1 MKSFSKS
8 VTENLFNR
16 NKPPGLGEVCAVLNL
31 EEDPCVLIDHEQEIL
46 VFINSKFMRFSGY
59 SNNEV
64 LEKPFQ
70 TLFPELVSAEFSSG
84 DCLQMNVNRKN
95 LPAMKV
101 DAHFNY
107 LDSATRWLRVKFVDP
122 TPVQLEEKP
131 IESDSV
137 EKLLDFAL
145 LADSESFPLALTKG
159 AEIVH
164 QVTGTEAM
172 AIYQT
177 DADFPQFKRV
187 AGAGSGAEFPETL
200 PLVDSIRLETAQIWN
215 PGMRVLTELH
225 KFGRM
230 NGYKYIASAPLRED
244 SATLGLIVCAG
255 KNEIPVTLNE
265 KLLVT
270 VANQVRALQQHYLLV
285 ETLQRENRSY
295 AQMINLLDA
304 VFSNINE
311 GVILLSPDLTIQ
323 HINPAAE
330 WIMGYSSQEVQG
342 KDYDNILIGTDRL
355 IPALEEARKGVAT
368 HNIGKV
374 SFNRRDGQSFPAL
387 VQVVPVNIKGEI
399 IGIELLIND
408 ISETENNKAVVQHL
422 EHRATLGD
430 YTSAIAH
437 DIRNPINNISLGIQ
451 RISNKFPA
459 DDPSREVMTGIQ
471 NDCTRLSHLMEAL
484 LAYARSPEL
493 HLEMIEVGP
502 FLKRTLDRW
511 HPRLVNAHIN
521 SHLNIEENVD
531 KIMGDP
537 RALDR
542 VFTNLISNAVDAM
555 SASGDTLAINA
566 KLNNA
571 AADLPMVEIT
581 FSDNGPGIPEEL
593 KERIFEPFVS
603 TSQKGTGLGLSIT
616 KQIVTAHKG
625 SINVNSFPGGTHF
638 IVSIPAANGDSE

>member
-8 VTENLFNR
+8 VADNLFNR
-16 NKPPGLGEVCAVLNL
+16 NKAPGLSEICAVLNL
-31 EEDPCVLIDHEQEIL
+31 ENDPCALVDHEQGIL
-46 VFINSKFMRFSGY
+46 VFINSKLMRFSEY
-59 SNNEV
+59 SNDEV

-70 TLFPELVSAEFSSG
+70 ILFPELVSTVFSSG
-84 DCLQMNVNRKN
+84 ESRQMIVNRKN
-95 LPAMKV
+95 LPAIKV

-107 LDSATRWLRVKFVDP
+107 LDSATHWLRVRFIDP
-122 TPVQLEEKP
+122 THVPVEEKS
-131 IESDSV
+131 IESASI
-137 EKLLDFAL
+137 EKLLDFAS
-145 LADSESFPLALTKG
+145 LADSESFLLALDKG
-159 AEIVH
+159 AAIIH
-164 QVTGTEAM
+164 QVTSAEGI

-187 AGAGSGAEFPETL
+187 ASAGIGAEFPETL

-215 PGMRVLTELH
+215 PGMRVLTDLH
-225 KFGRM
+225 KFGRS
-230 NGYKYIASAPLRED
+230 NGFKYMASAPLGEG
-244 SATLGLIVCAG
+244 SATVGLIVCGG
-255 KNEIPVTLNE
+255 KNEIPQVLNE
-265 KLLVT
+265 KLLLT
-270 VANQVRALQQHYLLV
+270 VSTQVRALQQHYLLV
-285 ETLQRENRSY
+285 ETLQRENHSY
-295 AQMINLLDA
+295 TQMINLLEA

-342 KDYDNILIGTDRL
+342 KDYDNIMIGTDRL
-355 IPALEEARKGVAT
+355 TPALEEARKGVTT

-387 VQVVPVNIKGEI
+387 MQVVPVVIKGEI
-399 IGIELLIND
+399 IGIELILSD

-451 RISNKFPA
+451 RISNRFPP
-459 DDPSREVMTGIQ
+459 DDPNREVMTGIQ
-471 NDCTRLSHLMEAL
+471 NDCTRLSHLMESL

-493 HLEMIEVGP
+493 HLETIEVEP

-521 SHLNIEENVD
+521 SHLNVEENVD
-531 KIMGDP
+531 KIIGDP

-555 SASGDTLAINA
+555 SVSGDTLAINA
-566 KLNNA
+566 KLNA
-571 AADLPMVEIT
+571 TAADLPMVEIT

-638 IVSIPAANGDSE
+638 IVSIPAAIGDSE